1 MTTTCS
7 IARRVT
13 TLFCLS
19 GALLLASG
27 SAFAQ
32 SNQSASANGL
42 AGVWFVQVTLRDCAT
57 GAPIDSFNSLV
68 TFHRGGTISESTAGP
83 GFAVGQRGP
92 GTGVWE
98 AAGHDAYAQRM
109 VALITF
115 DTAANLPGRPGFN
128 PALPI
133 SPGFFAGWSTV
144 THTVEMS
151 DANHI
156 TSSGT
161 NTFYKAGMERSIGQA
176 VRPQPA
182 CASSKTDRPGATS
195 IGPAAVFKPGPG
207 SGFGTFDVRTLLV
220 RNVRLVRRCW
230 NPFAPPHRW
239 NVHPEHHRTLRTLAL
254 LRRRGRQHVADR
266 GDPPAARLPD
276 HHEGRPHAAIAPSPP
291 VIT

>member
-1 MTTTCS
+1 MTSS
-7 IARRVT
+7 IHSTARRVT

-42 AGVWFVQVTLRDCAT
+42 AGVWLVQVTLRVCAT

-115 DTAANLPGRPGFN
+115 DTAENLPGRPGFN

-151 DANHI
+151 DANHM
-156 TSSGT
+156 TSAGT
-161 NTFYKAGMERSIGQA
+161 STFYKAVDGTQY
-176 VRPQPA
+176 
-182 CASSKTDRPGATS
+182 RPGCST
-195 IGPAAVFKPGPG
+195 AAG
-207 SGFGTFDVRTLLV
+207 VR
-220 RNVRLVRRCW
+220 
-230 NPFAPPHRW
+230 F
-239 NVHPEHHRTLRTLAL
+239 E
-254 LRRRGRQHVADR
+254 
-266 GDPPAARLPD
+266 
-276 HHEGRPHAAIAPSPP
+276 
-291 VIT
+291 